1 MARRS
6 LTYEVASRLPPS
18 VLRWIGRAQFRSRTV
33 NRLVEQAR
41 RKMSGAEV
49 RIRHGEAAGM
59 WIAPFQANPGYALG
73 TSEPHVQRFLAVNLR
88 AGQVFYDVG
97 ANVGFLTLVGAR
109 AVGQSGR
116 VYSFEPLPDNVAA
129 LKHNV
134 GLNRLSQVEIIEA
147 AVADESGSS
156 EFAIGTSTTSRLA
169 SSHAT
174 TENRHFLVPT
184 VSLDDAVTEMGFA
197 PPDVVKIDVE
207 GAESRVLRG
216 MGSVISTFHPVIL
229 CEIHEQTT
237 PIGVVEKM
245 ASAMVGDR
253 HGMRYALR
261 ETGAWPVA
269 FIPGL
274 DYRISLL
281 ELDHRE
287 RDAEIWAGHAV
298 ATPLSTPATPTTD

>member
-1 MARRS
+1 MAGRS
-6 LTYEVASRLPPS
+6 LIYEVASRLPPG

-33 NRLVEQAR
+33 NRLVEHAR
-41 RKMSGAEV
+41 RKTTGAEV

-59 WIAPFQANPGYALG
+59 LITPFQANPGYALG

-109 AVGQSGR
+109 AVGHSGR

-129 LKHNV
+129 MKHNV

-156 EFAIGTSTTSRLA
+156 EFAIGTSTTGRLGTSDGA
-169 SSHAT
+169 
-174 TENRHFLVPT
+174 TENRHLLVRT
-184 VSLDDAVTEMGFA
+184 VSLDDAVNEIGFA

-207 GAESRVLRG
+207 GAESRVLSG
-216 MGSVISTFHPVIL
+216 MASVISAFRPVIL

-237 PIGVVEKM
+237 SIGVVEKM

-253 HGMRYALR
+253 PDSTYEMR
-261 ETGAWPVA
+261 ETSTRPEA
-269 FIPGL
+269 FIRSL
-274 DYRISLL
+274 DYRISVL
-281 ELDHRE
+281 EEGHRE
-287 RDAEIWAGHAV
+287 KEAEIWAGHAV
-298 ATPLSTPATPTTD
+298 ATPVPRFRK

>member
-1 MARRS
+1 MAGS
-6 LTYEVASRLPPS
+6 EV
-18 VLRWIGRAQFRSRTV
+18 Q
-33 NRLVEQAR
+33 
-41 RKMSGAEV
+41 
-49 RIRHGEAAGM
+49 IRHGEAAGM
-59 WIAPFQANPGYALG
+59 WISPLHANPGYPLG

-109 AVGQSGR
+109 AVGHSGR

-156 EFAIGTSTTSRLA
+156 EFAIGTSTTGRLTT
-169 SSHAT
+169 SHAT
-174 TENRHFLVPT
+174 TENRHFPVRT

-237 PIGVVEKM
+237 SIGVVEKM

-253 HGMRYALR
+253 PDVRYEMR
-261 ETGAWPVA
+261 ETGTRPEA
-269 FIPGL
+269 FIRSL
-274 DYRISLL
+274 DYRISVL
-281 ELDHRE
+281 EEGHRE
-287 RDAEIWAGHAV
+287 KEAEIWAGHAV
-298 ATPLSTPATPTTD
+298 AAPVSRFRK

>member
-1 MARRS
+1 MAGRS

-116 VYSFEPLPDNVAA
+116 VYSFEPLPDNVAV

-134 GLNRLSQVEIIEA
+134 GLNRLSQVEIVEA
-147 AVADESGSS
+147 AVADASGRS
-156 EFAIGTSTTSRLA
+156 EFAIGTSTTGRLTSDA
-169 SSHAT
+169 RAEKSHLAV
-174 TENRHFLVPT
+174 RT
-184 VSLDDAVTEMGFA
+184 VSLDDAVAGMGFA
-197 PPDVVKIDVE
+197 PPHVVKIDVE
-207 GAESRVLRG
+207 GAEGRVLSG
-216 MGSVISTFHPVIL
+216 MAAIISEFRPVIL

-237 PIGVVEKM
+237 SIGVVERM
-245 ASAMVGDR
+245 AGAMAGD
-253 HGMRYALR
+253 GPESKYEMR
-261 ETGAWPVA
+261 ETGTGPVA
-269 FIPGL
+269 FIRSL
-274 DYRISLL
+274 DYRISIL
-281 ELDHRE
+281 ETDHRDKE
-287 RDAEIWAGHAV
+287 AEIWAGHAV
-298 ATPLSTPATPTTD
+298 AVPVSRFRK